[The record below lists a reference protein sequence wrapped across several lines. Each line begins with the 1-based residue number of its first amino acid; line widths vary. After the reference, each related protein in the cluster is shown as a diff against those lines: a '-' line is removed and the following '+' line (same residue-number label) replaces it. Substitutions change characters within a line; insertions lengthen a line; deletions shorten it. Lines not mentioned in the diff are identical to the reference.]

1 MNPKQYARG
10 AVRKAYSLTI
20 GQVDSTYVRDR
31 LSRMKKVLTTPYW
44 LMVFQDALNFRKAAY
59 CSPPLH
65 ILEEDKQWLVL
76 EIADYRFVWPAEYR
90 SFQGLRDLYHET
102 LAPAQYNPHAYEY
115 GAVRI
120 NAGDWV
126 VDGGAC
132 EGFFTH
138 HALKCG
144 ASVLVIEPVPR
155 LAEALRL
162 TFAKEIREG
171 RVRVLEGALS
181 DTEGLLH
188 LAFAANEVYSASVGV
203 SGTQV
208 VNAYSLDSILFCDKL
223 VPTMD
228 FVKMDI
234 EGAEVE
240 AIRGAT
246 MLLRQIHPR
255 LSIAVYHEF
264 LNAKTVKSLI
274 RAAYP
279 QYRVSWRG
287 LFIREEYGAPRPVML
302 HASCPRVK

>member
-1 MNPKQYARG
+1 MNPKQLARR

-20 GQVDSTYVRDR
+20 GQLDANYVRDR
-31 LSRMKKVLTTPYW
+31 LSRMKDVLTTPYW
-44 LMVFQDALNFRKAAY
+44 RMVFQDALNFRKAAY
-59 CSPPLH
+59 FSPPLR
-65 ILEEDKQWLVL
+65 ILEEDGQWLVL

-90 SFQGLRDLYHET
+90 IFQGLRDLYHET

-115 GAVRI
+115 GDVKI
-120 NAGDWV
+120 NVGDWV

-144 ASVLVIEPVPR
+144 ANVLAVEPVPR

-162 TFAKEIREG
+162 TFAKEIHQG

-181 DTEGLLH
+181 DADGPLH
-188 LAFAANEVYSASVGV
+188 LTILANEIYSASLGT
-203 SGTQV
+203 SGTQIV
-208 VNAYSLDSILFCDKL
+208 SAYSLDSILFRHKM
-223 VPTMD
+223 VPTID

-234 EGAEVE
+234 EGAEVA

-246 MLLRQIHPR
+246 MLLHQIHPR
-255 LSIAVYHEF
+255 LSIAVYHDF

-274 RAAYP
+274 YAAHP
-279 QYRVSWRG
+279 QYQVRWRG
-287 LFIREEYGAPRPVML
+287 IFIREDFGAPRPFML
-302 HASCPRVK
+302 HASCFDVK

>member
-1 MNPKQYARG
+1 MTPKRLARR
-10 AVRKAYSLTI
+10 AARKAYSTAI
-20 GQVDSTYVRDR
+20 GHLDGTYVLNR
-31 LSRMKKVLTTPYW
+31 LSRMKGVLTTPYW
-44 LMVFQDALNFRKAAY
+44 HMVFQDALNFRKAAY
-59 CSPPLH
+59 CSPPLR

-90 SFQGLRDLYHET
+90 IFQGLRDLYHET
-102 LAPAQYNPHAYEY
+102 LAPAKYNPHAYEF
-115 GAVRI
+115 GNLRI

-144 ASVLVIEPVPR
+144 ANVLVVEPVPR

-171 RVRVLEGALS
+171 RVRVLEGALAGA
-181 DTEGLLH
+181 EGPLH
-188 LAFAANEVYSASVGV
+188 LALPANEIYSASVGV

-208 VNAYSLDSILFCDKL
+208 VSGYSLDSILFCDKL
-223 VPTMD
+223 IPSVD

-246 MLLRQIHPR
+246 MLLRQIHPK

-264 LNAKTVKSLI
+264 LNAKRVNTLI

-279 QYRVSWRG
+279 RYRVSWRG
-287 LFIREEYGAPRPVML
+287 LLIRDDLGAPRPVML
-302 HASCPRVK
+302 HAICCDVK